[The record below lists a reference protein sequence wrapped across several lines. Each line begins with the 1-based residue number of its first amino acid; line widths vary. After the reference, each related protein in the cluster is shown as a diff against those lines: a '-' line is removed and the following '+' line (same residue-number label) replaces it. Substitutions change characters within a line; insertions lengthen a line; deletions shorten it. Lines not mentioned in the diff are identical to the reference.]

1 MKNNILQGFGVVY
14 RHNLR
19 LHMKNI
25 KYVISTIIV
34 SLILL
39 GGIAALIIFITKS
52 DKDKNKKDY
61 NVEEI
66 YVIDET
72 GLGAADYGML
82 AENMGLDYVKN
93 TKFTVSDA
101 KPEELIKDDKVEYL
115 LVQTKDEETDEYVIK
130 IITGKKI
137 DTDDKQVKKNIDC
150 IEEFSAAVF
159 QNYIYMTS
167 GLTVEQVIQVLL
179 PVNASVEKIGAEAE
193 EIDENKMIFSMALT
207 FILLFVVYFV
217 VIIYGAGI
225 CADVPMEKTSK
236 LVEQLL
242 MSVSP
247 YALVSGKILAM
258 ITSCLIQFI
267 IWLLSLVGG
276 IFAGDLFAKAIYDVD
291 NSFVSTALEQ
301 LKKWFEGQGFTVPAI
316 VLAILL
322 FMAGLVIYLLLAGLG
337 GAMLSKPEEA
347 SNVQSVFMLP
357 LIISYFAIFYISGIV
372 TGGNFSIPVV
382 ACLIPYTGAMV
393 APGSVLIGSLSVPMA
408 ILALVIDIVLCLI
421 ELFVAAKVYEG
432 LLFFNGNKLKF
443 KDVVA
448 IFKNK

>member
-1 MKNNILQGFGVVY
+1 MKNNILHGFGVVY

-25 KYVISTIIV
+25 KYVISTVIV

-39 GGIAALIIFITKS
+39 GGIAALIIFLTKS

-72 GLGAADYGML
+72 GLGAADYSML
-82 AENMGLDYVKN
+82 AENMGLDYAKD

-101 KPEELIKDDKVEYL
+101 KPEELIKDEKVEYL
-115 LVQTKDEETDEYVIK
+115 LVQTRDEETDEYVIK

-150 IEEFSAAVF
+150 IEELSQAAF
-159 QNYIYMTS
+159 QNYVYMTS
-167 GLTVEQVIQVLL
+167 GLSIEQVIQVLL

-258 ITSCLIQFI
+258 ITSCLIQFV

-276 IFAGDLFAKAIYDVD
+276 IFAGDIFAKAIYDLD

-301 LKKWFEGQGFTVPAI
+301 LKKWFEGQGFTAPAI

-347 SNVQSVFMLP
+347 SNVQTVFMLP
-357 LIISYFAIFYISGIV
+357 LIISYFAIFYVSGIV
-372 TGGNFSIPVV
+372 TGGEFNIPVAV
-382 ACLIPYTGAMV
+382 SLIPYTGAMA
-393 APGSVLIGSLSVPMA
+393 APGSVLVGSLSVPMA
-408 ILALVIDIVLCLI
+408 ILALVIDIVLCII

-443 KDVVA
+443 KDIVA